1 MKPFLLLALAFLLW
15 LTLSGGLVT
24 LNRLLH
30 P

>member
-15 LTLSGGLVT
+15 LALSGGLVT